1 VKRSFHGF
9 RRIFPRAL
17 FVLLP
22 LAFFA
27 LLAAVYT
34 YVHLSPLITVG
45 FEGKRWSLS
54 SKVYAEPASLY
65 PGAPLRLE
73 DLRES
78 LERLGYRPVQSITTQ
93 GQYCIDGPQ
102 IDIGLRDF
110 HYPYRVMPGRAV
122 RVIVSG
128 QTVREIRDLR
138 DQQAIS
144 TVDLEPQLVSEF
156 FSPERAKRRLVRLSE
171 IPPHLTQAL
180 IAVEDR
186 RFYEHRGV
194 DWIGMLRALY
204 RNLRAGKVTEG
215 GSTITQQLVKN
226 FFLTPTRSIW
236 RKLAEMAMAVLVE
249 VRYSKAA
256 ILELYLNEIYLG
268 QRGSISING
277 VGEAAHLYFRK
288 EAQELTVEEAA
299 LLVGLIRAPHVYSP
313 AKHPERAL
321 ERRNRVLAAMRDAG
335 YLSEERFQ
343 QALRTPL
350 RVEAVTLELNRAP
363 YFVDILREQL
373 LQRYSLEDLT
383 SNNLTIFTTLD
394 VHMQDAAQRALAAGL
409 ARVDRRVSASN
420 AGREAQGALIAIQ
433 PQTGFIRALVGGRNY
448 MASQFNRV
456 TQARRQ
462 VGSVF
467 KPIVYAAVLESVF
480 TPNGQA
486 TTALTRVED
495 APTTFTYNG
504 QRWSPENYDR
514 HYLGWVGPRVAL
526 EHSLNVAT
534 VKFAERVGFET
545 VARYAR
551 RMGIQGKVEPFPS
564 LALGAIEATPWEV
577 AQVYGVLANHG
588 LQAVPM
594 AVKEVMTGDERVLEK
609 HHIDIE
615 EVLQPA
621 TAYLVTNFLE
631 GVLERGTARSARTA
645 GFHWRAAGK
654 TGTTDDSRDA
664 WFAGY
669 TPDLLVVVWVG
680 YDDNQPLG
688 LTGAQAALPIWVD
701 FMKEVLVG
709 RPSQEF
715 LPPPG
720 VVQMTVDPTSGGI
733 ATAGCPTRVTELFI
747 EGSEPRALCPLH
759 GMGK

>member
-1 VKRSFHGF
+1 V
-9 RRIFPRAL
+9 
-17 FVLLP
+17 
-22 LAFFA
+22 
-27 LLAAVYT
+27 
-34 YVHLSPLITVG
+34 
-45 FEGKRWSLS
+45 
-54 SKVYAEPASLY
+54 
-65 PGAPLRLE
+65 
-73 DLRES
+73 
-78 LERLGYRPVQSITTQ
+78 
-93 GQYCIDGPQ
+93 
-102 IDIGLRDF
+102 
-110 HYPYRVMPGRAV
+110 
-122 RVIVSG
+122 
-128 QTVREIRDLR
+128 
-138 DQQAIS
+138 
-144 TVDLEPQLVSEF
+144 
-156 FSPERAKRRLVRLSE
+156 
-171 IPPHLTQAL
+171 
-180 IAVEDR
+180 
-186 RFYEHRGV
+186 
-194 DWIGMLRALY
+194 
-204 RNLRAGKVTEG
+204 
-215 GSTITQQLVKN
+215 
-226 FFLTPTRSIW
+226 
-236 RKLAEMAMAVLVE
+236 
-249 VRYSKAA
+249 
-256 ILELYLNEIYLG
+256 
-268 QRGSISING
+268 
-277 VGEAAHLYFRK
+277 
-288 EAQELTVEEAA
+288 
-299 LLVGLIRAPHVYSP
+299 
-313 AKHPERAL
+313 
-321 ERRNRVLAAMRDAG
+321 
-335 YLSEERFQ
+335 
-343 QALRTPL
+343 
-350 RVEAVTLELNRAP
+350 
-363 YFVDILREQL
+363 
-373 LQRYSLEDLT
+373 
-383 SNNLTIFTTLD
+383 
-394 VHMQDAAQRALAAGL
+394 
-409 ARVDRRVSASN
+409 
-420 AGREAQGALIAIQ
+420 
-433 PQTGFIRALVGGRNY
+433 
-448 MASQFNRV
+448 
-456 TQARRQ
+456 
-462 VGSVF
+462 
-467 KPIVYAAVLESVF
+467 
-480 TPNGQA
+480 

-504 QRWSPENYDR
+504 QRWAPENYDR

-545 VARYAR
+545 VAQYAR

-615 EVLQPA
+615 EVLHPA

-664 WFAGY
+664 WFVGY

-747 EGSEPRALCPLH
+747 EGSEPRSLCPLH

>member
-1 VKRSFHGF
+1 MKRSFRGF
-9 RRIFPRAL
+9 RWPL
-17 FVLLP
+17 FVLIP
-22 LAFFA
+22 LVFCA
-27 LLAAVYT
+27 LLVAVYF
-34 YVHLSPLITVG
+34 YVHFSRMITVG
-45 FEGKRWSLS
+45 FEEKRWSLS
-54 SKVYAEPASLY
+54 SKVYAEPESLY
-65 PGAPLRLE
+65 PGLPLRIE
-73 DLRES
+73 DLRAS
-78 LERLGYRPVQSITTQ
+78 LERLGYRPAQSITSQ
-93 GQYCIDGPQ
+93 GQYWINGPQ

-110 HYPYRVMPGRAV
+110 HYPHRMMPGRAV

-128 QTVREIRDLR
+128 KTVQEIRDLGNK
-138 DQQAIS
+138 QVIS

-156 FSPERAKRRLVRLSE
+156 FSPEREKRRLVRLSE

-186 RFYEHRGV
+186 RFYEHHGV
-194 DWIGMLRALY
+194 DWIGMLRALS

-236 RKLAEMAMAVLVE
+236 RKLSEVAMAVLVE
-249 VRYSKAA
+249 ARYSKAA
-256 ILELYLNEIYLG
+256 ILERYLNEIYLG

-288 EAQELTVEEAA
+288 AAQELTVEEAA
-299 LLVGLIRAPHVYSP
+299 LLVGLIRAPHLYSP
-313 AKHPERAL
+313 YRHPERAL
-321 ERRNRVLAAMRDAG
+321 ERRNRVLIAMRDEG
-335 YLSEERFQ
+335 YLAAEPFQ

-350 RVEAVTLELNRAP
+350 RVEAVTLEINRAP
-363 YFVDILREQL
+363 YFVDILRDQL
-373 LQRYSLEDLT
+373 LQRYSLADLT

-394 VHMQDAAQRALAAGL
+394 MSMQAAAQRALEAGL
-409 ARVDRRVSASN
+409 ARVDRRVSPSN
-420 AGREAQGALIAIQ
+420 KGREAQGALLAMQ

-456 TQARRQ
+456 MQARRQ

-467 KPIVYAAVLESVF
+467 KPIVYAAALESVF
-480 TPNGQA
+480 TRNGQV

-495 APTTFTYNG
+495 APTTFLYNG
-504 QRWSPENYDR
+504 QRWAPENYDR
-514 HYLGWVGPRVAL
+514 RYLGWVGPRAAL
-526 EHSLNVAT
+526 EQSLNVAT

-545 VARYAR
+545 VAQYAR
-551 RMGIQGKVEPFPS
+551 RMGLQGKVEPLPS

-594 AVKEVMTGDERVLEK
+594 TVKEVMTGDARVLEK
-609 HHIDIE
+609 HHIGIE

-631 GVLERGTARSARTA
+631 GVLDRGTARSARTA
-645 GFHWRAAGK
+645 GFHGKAAGK

-664 WFAGY
+664 WFVGY

-688 LTGAQAALPIWVD
+688 LTGGQAALPIWVD
-701 FMKEVLVG
+701 FMKEVRLD
-709 RPSQEF
+709 RASQAF
-715 LPPPG
+715 LPPPD
-720 VVQMTVDPTSGGI
+720 VVEVVVDPTSGGV

-747 EGSEPRALCPLH
+747 EGTEPKGFCPLH
-759 GMGK
+759 GMGR